1 MSANP
6 LPLRLPPMPKVADL
20 LRLYGLAAKK
30 QLSQNFILDLN
41 VTGKDTYK
49 ADMHTRS
56 YMLMSLTGTKGC
68 YITGWCYSILYQ
80 ACLPSAGQLLS
91 PKSPEGFR
99 AYKLKIDCLID

>member
-1 MSANP
+1 MMSANP

-49 ADMHTRS
+49 AGMHTR
-56 YMLMSLTGTKGC
+56 
-68 YITGWCYSILYQ
+68 
-80 ACLPSAGQLLS
+80 
-91 PKSPEGFR
+91 
-99 AYKLKIDCLID
+99 